1 MRAYSG
7 GTPFGEI
14 AVLNG
19 KLAAACRERLLP
31 RAGETLLPRQAEW
44 LFLPQ
49 NCRRIEAGLAPSAT
63 RSETPVTSAFRLSP
77 ARRPCR
83 WGLAVNLTALL
94 KDELLRREIVP
105 FYRTARAIF
114 FLKT

>member
-49 NCRRIEAGLAPSAT
+49 NCRRIEAGLAPFGYEIGDARHFCLPSLPCP
-63 RSETPVTSAFRLSP
+63 ETVPL
-77 ARRPCR
+77 
-83 WGLAVNLTALL
+83 GLAVNLTALL

>member
-49 NCRRIEAGLAPSAT
+49 NCRRPAAGLAPFGYEIGDARHFCLPSLPCP
-63 RSETPVTSAFRLSP
+63 ETVPLGAGGQPHRAFE
-77 ARRPCR
+77 
-83 WGLAVNLTALL
+83 G
-94 KDELLRREIVP
+94 
-105 FYRTARAIF
+105 
-114 FLKT
+114 